1 LPGCVVV
8 SDRNL
13 GTNEKNTSTLQ
24 EGVMTTSK
32 ASPDKPEDLRRRAQ
46 TQLKSRTAS
55 PEKISPEEAQFL
67 LQELQVHQVELE
79 MQNEQLDHTQAE
91 LETAL
96 TRYTDLYDFAPVAYL
111 TLDNRGCVL
120 QANLTAARLLGTER
134 SRLVQQPLALF
145 IRPEDKQK
153 FWAYLVAV
161 IQGQLAPPLELHLQG
176 KGQAKVAVQ
185 LHSLLVPDAASRPQ
199 VRTSLI
205 DVTARQRA
213 EEARAASCEK
223 LERSLSGTIQ
233 ALSTTVER
241 RDPYT
246 AGHQRRVSQLAAAI
260 SQEMGFSL
268 ERIEGMKVL
277 GLLHDIGKV
286 AVPAE
291 IFSKPGQLSAGEFD
305 LVKTHAQEGYEI
317 VKGLEFPWPIAQ
329 SVLQHH
335 ERLDGSGYPQGLIGP
350 DISPCARILAVADVV
365 EAMVSQRPYRP
376 ALGINQAL
384 EEISHNRGVLYDPE
398 VVDVCVKLFT
408 GKSFQF
414 D

>member
-1 LPGCVVV
+1 LLHVITKVV
-8 SDRNL
+8 L
-13 GTNEKNTSTLQ
+13 
-24 EGVMTTSK
+24 
-32 ASPDKPEDLRRRAQ
+32 
-46 TQLKSRTAS
+46 
-55 PEKISPEEAQFL
+55 
-67 LQELQVHQVELE
+67 
-79 MQNEQLDHTQAE
+79 
-91 LETAL
+91 
-96 TRYTDLYDFAPVAYL
+96 APVAYL
-111 TLDNRGCVL
+111 TLDNRGWV
-120 QANLTAARLLGTER
+120 QEANLTAARLLGTER

-161 IQGQLAPPLELHLQG
+161 VQGQAAPPLALHLQG
-176 KGQAKVAVQ
+176 EGEAKVAVQ
-185 LHSLLVPDAASRPQ
+185 LDSLLVPDAAGRPQ

-213 EEARAASCEK
+213 EEALAASYEK
-223 LERSLSGTIQ
+223 LGRSLSGTVQ
-233 ALSTTVER
+233 ALSATVER

-246 AGHQRRVSQLAAAI
+246 AGHQRRVSQLAPAI
-260 SQEMGFSL
+260 SQEMGFSQ

-277 GLLHDIGKV
+277 GLLHDTGKV

-291 IFSKPGQLSAGEFD
+291 ILSKPGKLLETEFN
-305 LVKTHAQEGYEI
+305 LIKTHPQEGYEI
-317 VKGLEFPWPIAQ
+317 VKNLEFPWSIAQ
-329 SVLQHH
+329 AVLQHH

-365 EAMVSQRPYRP
+365 EAMASHRPYRP
-376 ALGINQAL
+376 ALGVDQAL
-384 EEISHNRGVLYDPE
+384 EEISRNRGVLYDPE